1 LNLPLKIVIFMVMF
15 NIAAFLIAA
24 TGFFPY
30 SIYGDATNNYDLDD
44 PSNLHSPETMFNQII
59 LNAGETFT
67 LAGFEITFGVLMG
80 SIVIIAIGIGAL
92 TRSTIPITLGLLS
105 TMFLFMYNNS
115 KTAFD
120 QIMTHLDETA
130 GYIGLMLGLGVLIL
144 FVIVIMDYAAGQ
156 KNA

>member
-1 LNLPLKIVIFMVMF
+1 MVMF
-15 NIAAFLIAA
+15 NIAAFLIAS

-44 PSNLHSPETMFNQII
+44 PSNLRSPESMLDRII
-59 LNAGETFT
+59 LNSEGEVHKIAGRP
-67 LAGFEITFGVLMG
+67 LTFGELMG
-80 SIVIIAIGIGAL
+80 AIVIIAIAVGAL
-92 TRSTIPITLGLLS
+92 TRSTIPITLGLLA
-105 TMFLFMYNNS
+105 TMFLFMYSNS

-144 FVIVIMDYAAGQ
+144 VIIVIMDYAAGQ